1 MVWFRPSEPMGM
13 GITQMRFV
21 GPLGR
26 PEWRS
31 FLPVLAVAL
40 AAAALLFPARSA
52 TAGGYMN
59 LGVRTGA
66 SAMIPV
72 TWFTDLPD
80 PEEADPV
87 KEPCVSATGQVR
99 IGEWFMGT
107 ASLVLDRREILTASH
122 VPAQNGKPQD
132 RVTFLLGFNRGKAAF
147 VSEATVV
154 ARGSYTHDPITGGHY
169 HSGDWAIAVLDK
181 PAPADVAPLGVY
193 GGRPEDLLGQPL
205 WLQGYAVSYASSAAP
220 FIARGCRVRQID
232 PLDGRLRNDCGADHG
247 TSGAPLVMRERGVC
261 SVVGIE
267 AGGLAD
273 HNPAPYSTRIANF
286 ATSPK
291 KFAHAVMAVREL
303 LASGM
308 DAQEIKDSLGRVA
321 ALDLP

>member
-1 MVWFRPSEPMGM
+1 
-13 GITQMRFV
+13 MRFV

-26 PEWRS
+26 PEWRW
-31 FLPVLAVAL
+31 FLPLLAVAL
-40 AAAALLFPARSA
+40 AAAALLFPAHRAS
-52 TAGGYMN
+52 AGGYMN
-59 LGVRTGA
+59 LGGRAGM

-80 PEEADPV
+80 PEDADPA
-87 KEPCVSATGQVR
+87 KEPCVSATGQLRVGDR
-99 IGEWFMGT
+99 FMGT

-122 VPAQNGKPQD
+122 VPALNGNPQE
-132 RVTFLLGFNRGKAAF
+132 RVTILLGFNRGNAAF

-154 ARGSYTHDPITGGHY
+154 ARGSYSHDPITGGHY

-181 PAPADVAPLGVY
+181 PAPAAIAPLGVY
-193 GGRPEDLLGQPL
+193 GGQPEDLLGRPL
-205 WLQGYAVSYASSAAP
+205 WIQGYAVSYASNEAP

-247 TSGAPLVMRERGVC
+247 TSGAPLVLRERGVC
-261 SVVGIE
+261 KVVGIE

-273 HNPAPYSTRIANF
+273 HNPAPYTTRIANF
-286 ATSPK
+286 ATSPR
-291 KFAHAVMAVREL
+291 KFAHAVTAVSEL

-308 DAQEIKDSLGRVA
+308 DAEQIKDSLGRVA

>member
-1 MVWFRPSEPMGM
+1 MK
-13 GITQMRFV
+13 FV
-21 GPLGR
+21 GPLGQ
-26 PEWRS
+26 PEWRRL
-31 FLPVLAVAL
+31 LPVPAVAL
-40 AAAALLFPARSA
+40 AAAALLFSAHAA
-52 TAGGYMN
+52 TAGGYIN

-80 PEEADPV
+80 PEEADPA
-87 KEPCVSATGQVR
+87 KEPCVSATGQLSV
-99 IGEWFMGT
+99 GELFMGT

-122 VPAQNGKPQD
+122 VPALNGTPQD

-181 PAPADVAPLGVY
+181 PAPADVAPLAVY
-193 GGRPEDLLGQPL
+193 GGRPEDLLGQRL
-205 WLQGYAVSYASSAAP
+205 WIQGYAVSYASNAAP
-220 FIARGCRVRQID
+220 FMARGCTVRQID

-247 TSGAPLVMRERGVC
+247 TSGAPLVMRARGVC

-273 HNPAPYSTRIANF
+273 HNPAPYTTRIANF

-291 KFAHAVMAVREL
+291 KFAHAATAVREL
-303 LASGM
+303 LAAGM
-308 DAQEIKDSLGRVA
+308 DAEEIRNSLGRVA

>member
-1 MVWFRPSEPMGM
+1 
-13 GITQMRFV
+13 MRFV
-21 GPLGR
+21 GPVG
-26 PEWRS
+26 
-31 FLPVLAVAL
+31 LPMLAVVL
-40 AAAALLFPARSA
+40 AAASLLMSARPAM
-52 TAGGYMN
+52 AGGYLN
-59 LGVRTGA
+59 LGGRPAARAV
-66 SAMIPV
+66 IPV

-80 PEEADPV
+80 PEEADPA
-87 KEPCVSATGQVR
+87 KEPCVSATGQLRVDER
-99 IGEWFMGT
+99 FMGT

-122 VPAQNGKPQD
+122 VPALNGKPRD

-154 ARGSYTHDPITGGHY
+154 ARGSYTHDPVTGGHY
-169 HSGDWAIAVLDK
+169 HAGDWAIAVLDR
-181 PAPADVAPLGVY
+181 PAPANVAPLAVY
-193 GGRPEDLLGQPL
+193 GGQPEDLLGQRL
-205 WLQGYAVSYASSAAP
+205 WIQGYAVTYASSAVP
-220 FIARGCRVRQID
+220 FIARGCTVRQID

-273 HNPAPYSTRIANF
+273 HNPAPYTTRIANF
-286 ATSPK
+286 ATSPR
-291 KFAHAVMAVREL
+291 KFAHAVKAVSEL

-308 DAQEIKDSLGRVA
+308 SAAEIKNSLGSVA

>member
-1 MVWFRPSEPMGM
+1 
-13 GITQMRFV
+13 MRFV
-21 GPLGR
+21 GPLGQ
-26 PEWRS
+26 PEWRG
-31 FLPVLAVAL
+31 FLPMLAVAL
-40 AAAALLFPARSA
+40 AAVGLLLPARPA
-52 TAGGYMN
+52 AAGGYLS
-59 LGVRTGA
+59 LGGRPDARAV
-66 SAMIPV
+66 IPV

-80 PEEADPV
+80 PEEADAA
-87 KEPCVSATGQVR
+87 KEPCVSATGQLRV
-99 IGEWFMGT
+99 GERFMGT

-122 VPAQNGKPQD
+122 VPALNGNPQD

-154 ARGSYTHDPITGGHY
+154 ARGSYRHDPLTGGHY
-169 HSGDWAIAVLDK
+169 HAGDWAIAVLDK
-181 PAPADVAPLGVY
+181 PAPANVEPLAVY
-193 GGRPEDLLGQPL
+193 GGQPEDLLGQAL
-205 WLQGYAVSYASSAAP
+205 WIQGYAVTYASNAAP
-220 FIARGCRVRQID
+220 FMAPGCRVRQID

-247 TSGAPLVMRERGVC
+247 TSGAPLVMRAGGVC

-273 HNPAPYSTRIANF
+273 HNPAPYTNRIANF

-291 KFAHAVMAVREL
+291 KFAHAATAVREL

-308 DAQEIKDSLGRVA
+308 SAGEIKDSLGKVA